1 MVKVI
6 VPATNGVTLHELF
19 NLGEFMK
26 VMCTLMKEVG
36 RGNILTER
44 ERDRAEAGVAGAHQ
58 LRRTPSA
65 GGEG

>member
-1 MVKVI
+1 
-6 VPATNGVTLHELF
+6 
-19 NLGEFMK
+19 MK
-26 VMCTLMKEVG
+26 VTCTHMEKVG

-44 ERDRAEAGVAGAHQ
+44 ERDRAEAGAAGAHE